1 MSTEVEVLQCHCPIV
16 IFLRC
21 HIKDHLSIAPSYNYL
36 VLLLRPHNTPLQMVS
51 QIMFCVLVLSLYRPK
66 MHHIVFSSCSS
77 ILINKKLSYR
87 SLIVVHILTM
97 PPSKDVTAK
106 VDAQSTIAKY
116 VHSISI
122 SEWEKEKERYEEE
135 EPLAKS
141 KSWDEFLRLAI
152 SSQCL
157 EGRSANAKAEIR
169 EGSQVL
175 SKTRLK
181 PNGLMGFAKRKEPEM
196 DLAIANLERRARRY
210 ADKHPHGAKISR
222 HGHDDA
228 RDRGCSQGHTPGHRR
243 SHHDRVE
250 EDVLHGRGKPCRTI
264 VMESHHLR
272 CHQTNE
278 EDAEPRHGRQLSLAA
293 QPTRRPHMP
302 SINEEE
308 VHRTPR
314 QGSSYGPAL
323 PQEYVIP
330 PPPPIVITL
339 PSPSSESRPQ
349 GYPPPHQQS
358 VRGSATLI
366 GSGYSS
372 HPTDDL
378 YLGRYGAQS
387 GRDSMAD
394 GGSRAGSQ
402 GRRSG
407 VSHESTRSGRSAYT
421 NDERRDLEAT
431 VACLTEEAVAV
442 RVGVVQ
448 ATGHLEADWDLEAT
462 VACLTGEVVAMREGV
477 IQATGHLEAD
487 WDPEATVACLIG
499 EVVAVR
505 IGVI

>member
-1 MSTEVEVLQCHCPIV
+1 
-16 IFLRC
+16 
-21 HIKDHLSIAPSYNYL
+21 
-36 VLLLRPHNTPLQMVS
+36 MVS

-77 ILINKKLSYR
+77 ILINKKLFYR
-87 SLIVVHILTM
+87 SLMVVHILTM

-181 PNGLMGFAKRKEPEM
+181 PNGLMGFAKRKDPEM

-210 ADKHPHGAKISR
+210 ADKHPHGAKSSR

-264 VMESHHLR
+264 VMESHHLC

-302 SINEEE
+302 SIYEEE

-339 PSPSSESRPQ
+339 PSPSSESRPQGYPPPHSESRPQ

-448 ATGHLEADWDLEAT
+448 ATGYLEAT
-462 VACLTGEVVAMREGV
+462 VACLTGEAVAVREGV
-477 IQATGHLEAD
+477 RQAAGHLEAGIRMTRTQD
-487 WDPEATVACLIG
+487 VGGRKASTAGPPVSSNGRRASTARPSVSSSGLE
-499 EVVAVR
+499 
-505 IGVI
+505 